1 MLKRSKKQ
9 DNTMM
14 QYYLVIGAFVVICVG
29 AVLYVLL
36 NPKKSFA
43 QMPVIDESQILVH
56 NGQTSSNFQQGT
68 NSFFTVSIKVKG
80 IILTCHYRT
89 GLLPMPSSSSRTHC
103 QTHLT
108 SLPARQPQTR
118 RL

>member
-1 MLKRSKKQ
+1 MLKRSKKS

-14 QYYLVIGAFVVICVG
+14 QYYLVIGAFIAICVA

-56 NGQTSSNFQQGT
+56 NGQTGSNYQQGVNT
-68 NSFFTVSIKVKG
+68 FFTVSIQS
-80 IILTCHYRT
+80 C
-89 GLLPMPSSSSRTHC
+89 
-103 QTHLT
+103 
-108 SLPARQPQTR
+108 
-118 RL
+118 

>member
-1 MLKRSKKQ
+1 
-9 DNTMM
+9 MM

-56 NGQTSSNFQQGT
+56 NGQTSSNF
-68 NSFFTVSIKVKG
+68 
-80 IILTCHYRT
+80 
-89 GLLPMPSSSSRTHC
+89 
-103 QTHLT
+103 
-108 SLPARQPQTR
+108 
-118 RL
+118 